1 MADKSDKSIDILTSE
16 EMGAMMGDW
25 QDSDIPSPNQG
36 PHKRQAS
43 SSPGQGVSDA
53 SLLSVDIPVRHDPKR
68 IAMAE
73 RQVIK
78 VVKAPPPPVGIDSS
92 ALQDQLA
99 DIPILKQQPTAAL
112 QDKFQ
117 IINRK
122 GSACSS
128 DREESRQ
135 LR

>member
-1 MADKSDKSIDILTSE
+1 MPPPPLADKSDKSIDILSSE

-53 SLLSVDIPVRHDPKR
+53 SLLSVDIPVRYDSKR
-68 IAMAE
+68 IALAE

-78 VVKAPPPPVGIDSS
+78 VVKAPPP
-92 ALQDQLA
+92 QLA
-99 DIPILKQQPTAAL
+99 LTAL
-112 QDKFQ
+112 HCRTSWLTSQFL
-117 IINRK
+117 
-122 GSACSS
+122 SS
-128 DREESRQ
+128 S
-135 LR
+135 